1 LKFESPPALA
11 DGRVGDCRLGAV
23 DADGAFVEVPA
34 VVGAGEDLPTFE
46 AASPLCRDLAAERGD
61 SGCLADCDEP
71 LGEVEEAVAI
81 GCRGNL
87 VNAGPLGEDW

>member
-1 LKFESPPALA
+1 
-11 DGRVGDCRLGAV
+11 
-23 DADGAFVEVPA
+23 
-34 VVGAGEDLPTFE
+34 VVGAGVDLPTFE

-61 SGCLADCDEP
+61 SGCLADGDEP

-87 VNAGPLGEDW
+87 VNAGPLGEDWVKTGPPVSRRFPCAFSTRRFIGWQFRGK